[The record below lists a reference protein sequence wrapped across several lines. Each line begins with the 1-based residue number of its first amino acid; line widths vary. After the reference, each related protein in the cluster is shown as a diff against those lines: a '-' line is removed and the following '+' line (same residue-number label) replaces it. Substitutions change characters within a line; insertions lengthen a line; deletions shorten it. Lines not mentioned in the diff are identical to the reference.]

1 MRPSSTEGLTLCL
14 LPKGVF
20 VQLRIREKKKKKN
33 NPNLELSKGREW
45 KRDSLKSRFAMGS
58 FPKTRVCYSDM
69 GQKGMNEDVINP
81 IHGELPEN
89 QGEVR
94 KQVFSFPSK
103 LASFSNLAHCL
114 LG

>member
-1 MRPSSTEGLTLCL
+1 
-14 LPKGVF
+14 
-20 VQLRIREKKKKKN
+20 
-33 NPNLELSKGREW
+33 
-45 KRDSLKSRFAMGS
+45 
-58 FPKTRVCYSDM
+58 
-69 GQKGMNEDVINP
+69 MNEDVINP

>member
-1 MRPSSTEGLTLCL
+1 
-14 LPKGVF
+14 
-20 VQLRIREKKKKKN
+20 
-33 NPNLELSKGREW
+33 
-45 KRDSLKSRFAMGS
+45 MGS
-58 FPKTRVCYSDM
+58 FPKTIVCCSDM
-69 GQKGMNEDVINP
+69 GQKGMNGDVINP

-89 QGEVR
+89 QEVR